1 MKMLQFSNYNPI
13 TGGTNRCYFL
23 WFIIATVI
31 AIGTITREIRND
43 ARIIKQTT
51 SIVFAPFL

>member
-1 MKMLQFSNYNPI
+1 MNMSQFSNYNPI
-13 TGGTNRCYFL
+13 TGETNRCYFL
-23 WFIIATVI
+23 WFILAAAI